1 MSVANASTTEEP
13 DAVVPHVRDCG
24 GGAWQQAF
32 LLREHQKTYGESR
45 VEIYTLEISFPYDD
59 NDEPWSRTI
68 EIKADTSLE
77 KLHLFIQEVINFD
90 NDHMYEFYTGR
101 NPNNRKNDIPLKT
114 KLEQIYPL
122 TGQKLYY
129 LFDFGDSWLFQIK
142 KSRKKATLEPKTKY
156 PRVTKSAGANPEQY
170 PVYEE

>member
-1 MSVANASTTEEP
+1 
-13 DAVVPHVRDCG
+13 
-24 GGAWQQAF
+24 
-32 LLREHQKTYGESR
+32 

-68 EIKADTSLE
+68 VIRADASLE
-77 KLHLFIQEVINFD
+77 KLHLFIQEAINFD

-101 NPNNRKNDIPLKT
+101 NPNNRKSDIPLKT
-114 KLEQIYPL
+114 KLDQIYPL

-129 LFDFGDSWLFQIK
+129 LFDLGDSWLFQIK

-156 PRVTKSAGANPEQY
+156 PRVTKSAGVNPEQY